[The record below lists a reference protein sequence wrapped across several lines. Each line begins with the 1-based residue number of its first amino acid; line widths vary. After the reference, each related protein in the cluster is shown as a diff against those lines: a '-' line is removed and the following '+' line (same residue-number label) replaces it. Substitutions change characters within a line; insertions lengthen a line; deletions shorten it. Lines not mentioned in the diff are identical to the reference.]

1 MIECR
6 RNAPFCLPSPGVASR
21 LYASPGPLQPVKQ
34 PSDSHPPKISLLGRL
49 TNGLKRLLGDSS
61 AGTSTAASP
70 PPPARSKKDL
80 FPDEKFEPGE
90 GSGRESRDGAARGG
104 RGRTGRAPGGDE
116 RPAGAGAGGGRSADG
131 RGAIPGAA
139 EARPPR
145 EPRPPREGPPRE
157 PRPPREGPLRE
168 PREPR
173 APREGGG
180 PRDQR
185 SADGGDRFV
194 RAERSGRADD
204 RGPRPERSGRGG
216 RSGGRDSRDA
226 RPPRDR
232 DPEEGRGPRQPLPP
246 AGPPPEPPAEPV
258 GPFPEAFEALGLSPR
273 VLGGIRDMGYS
284 TPTTIQEKGIPLAL
298 EGRDMI
304 GASQTGT
311 GKTAAFGLP
320 ILSKLGAP
328 QNAPRVLILEPTREL
343 AAQVVEAF
351 DKFNVYTGLRTV
363 AVYGGVGYD
372 KQRRALHEGIDVIV
386 ATPGR
391 LLDFIGDGTI
401 SLASLQYLVLDEVDR
416 MLDMGFLPDVRR
428 IVDHCPDQRQTAFFS
443 ATMPAQIKTLA
454 NWALKTPAE
463 VEVGIRFSPAET
475 VSHYF
480 YPVAADQ
487 REQLL
492 KALLEK
498 TDWQSIMIFTRTKM
512 QADRIYGT
520 LSTSTTHKVAV
531 MHSDI
536 AQRDR
541 EKALAGFRDGSF
553 EVIVA
558 TDLAARGLD
567 ISGVSHVINYQVP
580 ENPEDYVHRIGRTGR
595 AKKEGDAYT
604 LLSADELECA
614 ESIERLIGQTIERRQ
629 LEGFDY
635 EYTALLDPH
644 AGSAEKFKKLFRSAK
659 PTGKKRR

>member
-1 MIECR
+1 
-6 RNAPFCLPSPGVASR
+6 
-21 LYASPGPLQPVKQ
+21 
-34 PSDSHPPKISLLGRL
+34 
-49 TNGLKRLLGDSS
+49 
-61 AGTSTAASP
+61 
-70 PPPARSKKDL
+70 
-80 FPDEKFEPGE
+80 
-90 GSGRESRDGAARGG
+90 
-104 RGRTGRAPGGDE
+104 
-116 RPAGAGAGGGRSADG
+116 
-131 RGAIPGAA
+131 
-139 EARPPR
+139 
-145 EPRPPREGPPRE
+145 
-157 PRPPREGPLRE
+157 
-168 PREPR
+168 
-173 APREGGG
+173 
-180 PRDQR
+180 
-185 SADGGDRFV
+185 
-194 RAERSGRADD
+194 
-204 RGPRPERSGRGG
+204 
-216 RSGGRDSRDA
+216 
-226 RPPRDR
+226 
-232 DPEEGRGPRQPLPP
+232 
-246 AGPPPEPPAEPV
+246 
-258 GPFPEAFEALGLSPR
+258 
-273 VLGGIRDMGYS
+273 VLGGIRDMGYAS
-284 TPTTIQEKGIPLAL
+284 PTTIQEKGIPLAL
-298 EGRDMI
+298 DGRDLI

-320 ILSKLGAP
+320 ILTKLGAP

-372 KQRRALHEGIDVIV
+372 KQRRAIHEGIDVIV

-401 SLASLQYLVLDEVDR
+401 SLASIQYLVLDEVDR
-416 MLDMGFLPDVRR
+416 MLDMGFLPDVRK

-454 NWALKTPAE
+454 NWALKNPAE

-512 QADRIYGT
+512 QADRIYGM
-520 LSTSTTHKVAV
+520 LSTSTEHKVAV

-604 LLSADELECA
+604 LISADELDCA
-614 ESIERLIGQTIERRQ
+614 EAIERLIDQKIERRQ